1 METWLVIEE
10 QLSACHQYPL
20 RGKTWRDR
28 RRGWSLA
35 HIMETTLLNPFP
47 LWNHDSHPR
56 LLSILKDACY
66 LYWGLEKIEETS
78 YLQGCGDA
86 PETSVCLCESLQ
98 KWTLNG
104 VSTETVSY
112 PREKAPLQSVLI
124 EPLVKRLWCPLSW
137 WFLLYCWV
145 KAQGVKMSVSILV
158 TNVTQWREV
167 TANPRGASSHQPRG
181 KAPSRDPRSLLTTP
195 VLSSERN
202 DLSIR
207 PPLSLLSNEG

>member
-145 KAQGVKMSVSILV
+145 KAQGVKTSVSILV
-158 TNVTQWREV
+158 TNVTQCREQPTKEV
-167 TANPRGASSHQPRG
+167 PHHINPVLEEKGAVMSLITAPG
-181 KAPSRDPRSLLTTP
+181 
-195 VLSSERN
+195 LSSERD
-202 DLSIR
+202 DLSTGQT
-207 PPLSLLSNEG
+207 LSLLSNKG